1 MQALAEFL
9 LRSVTIHPDEAQL
22 TAVEGSSSL
31 LLELRAHPE
40 DAARLRADRSRLIR
54 AMQVVLNAASG
65 PRKTVLD
72 LVDGHGGEEDEE

>member
-9 LRSVTIHPDEAQL
+9 IRSVSLHPDEAQL

-31 LLELRAHPE
+31 LLELRAHP
-40 DAARLRADRSRLIR
+40 DDVQRFRAERSQLIR

-72 LVDGHGGEEDEE
+72 LVDGYGGGEDEE

>member
-9 LRSVTIHPDEAQL
+9 IRSVSVHPDEAQL
-22 TAVEGSSSL
+22 TAVQGSSSL
-31 LLELRAHPE
+31 LLELRAHPDDVE
-40 DAARLRADRSRLIR
+40 RFRADRSRLIR

-72 LVDGHGGEEDEE
+72 LVDGHGGDEDEE